1 MLDAV
6 LAWDERMFRLLN
18 GSWLTPT
25 LDVVLPFVTDARHYT
40 LLFVIAAIILVVLG
54 RLDGFRFLIL
64 AVVSVMVADAISSY
78 IIKHVIIRPR
88 PCITL
93 EGVRLLV
100 GCTDSPSFPSNHAVN
115 ATVLATLVTLY
126 MPRLWF
132 PAIALAILVGYSR
145 VYVGVHYPLDV
156 LLGGLL
162 GLVVALVLSW
172 ILTILW
178 PFPSGLDHQHRT
190 FSLTFRDRE
199 GRMD

>member
-1 MLDAV
+1 MLAAV

-178 PFPSGLDHQHRT
+178 PFPSGLDHRRRT
-190 FSLTFRDRE
+190 FSLTLRDRE

>member
-1 MLDAV
+1 MHEGGIV
-6 LAWDERMFRLLN
+6 LLRRAIDEA
-18 GSWLTPT
+18 G
-25 LDVVLPFVTDARHYT
+25 A
-40 LLFVIAAIILVVLG
+40 LVVATVECRRAFYAG
-54 RLDGFRFLIL
+54 
-64 AVVSVMVADAISSY
+64 AQA
-78 IIKHVIIRPR
+78 
-88 PCITL
+88 C
-93 EGVRLLV
+93 VRLLV

-115 ATVLATLVTLY
+115 ATVLATLVTLS

-132 PAIALAILVGYSR
+132 PVIVLAILVGYSR

-178 PFPSGLDHQHRT
+178 PFPSGLDHRRRT